1 MKYRKFGP
9 LDWEVSALGFGI
21 MRMPHAEGESSEILE
36 EEASLMVR
44 HAIDSGVNYLDT
56 AYNYHGGN
64 SESFLGRVL
73 KDGYRRKVRIATKMP
88 CWKIEGPDDF
98 DRYFDQQLER
108 LQLDAIDF
116 YLLHG
121 LQSDWW
127 EKLKGFGY
135 REWAEK
141 QMADGRIR
149 YSGFSFHDK
158 LPVFRSIV
166 DEWDRWTM
174 SLIMYNYM
182 DIDYQAGAEGVRY
195 AADNGLAVVVMEPLR
210 GGLLG
215 KEPPESVGRIF
226 QDSGIRR
233 TPADWALQ
241 WLWDQPEVSC
251 VISGMS
257 TMQQLEENIAG
268 ACRSAVG
275 TLTDEERVLLARV
288 RKEYL
293 SKKPIDCTGCRYCM
307 PCPEGVAIP
316 NILGIYNLGRM
327 YEAPET
333 ARMHYGFISK
343 DHRPDSCTECGQCM
357 EKCPQHLDIIALL
370 KEAHEHLG

>member
-1 MKYRKFGP
+1 MNYRKFGP

-21 MRMPHAEGESSEILE
+21 MRMPHGEGEPSEILE

-88 CWKIEGPDDF
+88 CWKIEGPEDF
-98 DRYFDQQLER
+98 DRYFDEQLER
-108 LQLDAIDF
+108 LQVETIDF

-121 LQSDWW
+121 LQGDWW
-127 EKLKGFGY
+127 DQLKGFGY
-135 REWAEK
+135 REWAER

-158 LPVFRSIV
+158 LPLFRRIV

-174 SLIMYNYM
+174 TLVMYNYM
-182 DIDYQAGAEGVRY
+182 DIDYQAGAGGVRY

-210 GGLLG
+210 GGLLA
-215 KEPPESVGRIF
+215 KEPPASVRRIF
-226 QDSGIRR
+226 EESERR
-233 TPADWALQ
+233 RSYADWALQ
-241 WLWDQPEVSC
+241 WLWDQAEVSC

-257 TMQQLEENIAG
+257 TMEQLEENIAG

-275 TLTDEERVLLARV
+275 RLTDEERGLLARV

-327 YEAPET
+327 YEAPDT
-333 ARMHYGFISK
+333 ARTHYGFVPE
-343 DHRPDSCTECGQCM
+343 DRRQPSCTECGQCM

-370 KEAHEHLG
+370 KEAHEHLA